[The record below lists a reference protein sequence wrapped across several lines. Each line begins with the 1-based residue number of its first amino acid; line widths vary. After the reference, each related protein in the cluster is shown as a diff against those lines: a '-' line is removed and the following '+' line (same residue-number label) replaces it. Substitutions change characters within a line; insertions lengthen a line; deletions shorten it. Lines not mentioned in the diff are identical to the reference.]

1 MSVCK
6 GHIYV
11 MAAEAQ
17 YEYLFVLE
25 VKDNDG
31 SLQPEA
37 ANVKVPPIKA
47 APEGLSITV
56 NLTME
61 DHHQVTGQMVAR
73 AFEELGW
80 VAVRPPYRPKGYIDR

>member
-1 MSVCK
+1 
-6 GHIYV
+6 
-11 MAAEAQ
+11 MAAEAS
-17 YEYLFVLE
+17 YEYIFKLE

-37 ANVKVPPIKA
+37 ARVKVPPIKA

-61 DHHQVTGQMVAR
+61 DHHQVSCKMVQR

-80 VAVRPPYRPKGYIDR
+80 VAV